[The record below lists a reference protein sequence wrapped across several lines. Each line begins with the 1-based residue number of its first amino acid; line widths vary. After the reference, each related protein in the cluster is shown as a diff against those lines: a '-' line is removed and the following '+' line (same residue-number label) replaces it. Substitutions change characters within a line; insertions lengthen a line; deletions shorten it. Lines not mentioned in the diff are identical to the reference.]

1 MARIDAL
8 APAFL
13 VVGPVATA
21 DDVDNLRG
29 YAFDVAEQMGHPTTY
44 ATHTDHSATDFAAVF
59 VLGSVTDLRD
69 APTLVLVGEA
79 LAAGVPVLEPQ
90 GPQMA
95 GRCDDCGQRQTI
107 RTVTDEYGD
116 ITCATCR
123 GEAVCTWCGDDADVS
138 TEIVERGETWTP
150 VHVGC
155 VRGILPIAA

>member
-8 APAFL
+8 TPAFL
-13 VVGPVATA
+13 VVGPLATE

-29 YAFDVAEQMGHPTTY
+29 YAFDVAEQMGAPTTY
-44 ATHTDHSATDFAAVF
+44 ATHTGHSITDFAAVF

-69 APTLVLVGEA
+69 TPTLVLVAEA

-90 GPQMA
+90 GPQAA

-116 ITCATCR
+116 TTCATCR
-123 GEAVCTWCGDDADVS
+123 GEAVCAWCGDDADVS
-138 TEIVERGETWTP
+138 TEIVERGETWLP

-155 VRGILPIAA
+155 ARGVLPVAA